1 MIRLIFTAAFVVLF
15 LVLSTPLM
23 FVEWIIGKFN
33 MNLKD
38 RSSLRIVQWAFRM
51 VMRLTGARLIIL
63 GEENIPKDTAVLFVG
78 NHRSYFD
85 IVITYMRVQNL
96 TGYIAKKEMLKWP
109 LLRVWMRYLHCLFLD
124 RDNVKEGMKTILTA
138 IEKVKQGISICIFP
152 EGTRNKINDT
162 FLPFHEGS
170 FKIAEKGG
178 VPIVPISIVNSAAIF
193 EDHLPRIKKATVV
206 VEYLKPVYIS
216 EMDKESRKHV
226 GTLVAEQ
233 IKEAYFANKEK
244 YF

>member
-1 MIRLIFTAAFVVLF
+1 MIRLFFTATFVVLF

-23 FVEWIIGKFN
+23 LIEWIIGKFN
-33 MNLKD
+33 KNLKD
-38 RSSLRIVQWAFRM
+38 QSSLRIVQWAFR
-51 VMRLTGARLIIL
+51 VVIWLTGSKIIVT
-63 GEENIPKDTAVLFVG
+63 GEENIPKDTAVLYVA

-109 LLRVWMRYLHCLFLD
+109 FLRVWMRYLHCLFLD
-124 RDNVKEGMKTILTA
+124 RENVKEGLKTILTA

-152 EGTRNKINDT
+152 EGTRNKVNDT

-178 VPIVPISIVNSAAIF
+178 VPIVPICIVNSAAIF
-193 EDHLPRIKKATVV
+193 EDHLPKIKKATVV
-206 VEYLKPVYIS
+206 VEYLKPVNPA
-216 EMDKESRKHV
+216 EMDKEERKHI
-226 GTLVAEQ
+226 GTYVADQ